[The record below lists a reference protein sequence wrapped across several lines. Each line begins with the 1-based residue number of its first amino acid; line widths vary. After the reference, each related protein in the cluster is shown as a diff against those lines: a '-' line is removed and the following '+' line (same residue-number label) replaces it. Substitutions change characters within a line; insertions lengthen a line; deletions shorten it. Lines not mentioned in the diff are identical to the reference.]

1 MSGFRTPLKRARG
14 PGAAGHGVGHWMS
27 ERLTSIV
34 LVPLSLWGALA
45 ALELARSDYAGAVIW
60 LQSPVNAVMSVLLVA
75 VSFLH
80 MHAGMRVIIEDY
92 IARPIT
98 KIGLMVLNLF
108 TCGLVGA
115 IAVFCLLR
123 VALGA

>member
-34 LVPLSLWGALA
+34 LVPLALWGALA

-98 KIGLMVLNLF
+98 KMGLMVLNLF
-108 TCGLVGA
+108 ICGLVGA
-115 IAVFCLLR
+115 LAVFCLLR